1 MCGRLFLGEAV
12 WRVSLAVSVGVRG
25 GLYWSGFDGWS
36 RIWCRITLWTRAFSR
51 GGLEVGIFVVVVVG
65 DFFWNPPLLFE
76 SIFVIANS
84 CLSFGC

>member
-1 MCGRLFLGEAV
+1 M
-12 WRVSLAVSVGVRG
+12 GVRG

-65 DFFWNPPLLFE
+65 DSLWRPTSLFG
-76 SIFVIANS
+76 SISVVAYLGL
-84 CLSFGC
+84 CLRCFDDGCPSS